1 MLNASF
7 TFNKSGFVDI
17 IYLSILSRQISKKD
31 PLEKDEVTKNLKI
44 IIVTVSKKLQYPDVT
59 KVIWLF
65 TLMINARVCIDEC
78 INFNRRIM
86 D

>member
-1 MLNASF
+1 MFNASF

-17 IYLSILSRQISKKD
+17 IHLSILSRQIAKKD
-31 PLEKDEVTKNLKI
+31 SLGIDEVTKNVTK